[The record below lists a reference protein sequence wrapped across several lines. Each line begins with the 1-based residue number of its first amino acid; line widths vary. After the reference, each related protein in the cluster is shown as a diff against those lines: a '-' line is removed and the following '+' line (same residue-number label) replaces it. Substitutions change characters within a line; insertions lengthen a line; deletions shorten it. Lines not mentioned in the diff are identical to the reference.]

1 MEKICNSCNQK
12 LDSSEF
18 SFRKYKKTGK
28 IGLNHLCKRCY
39 REYNKER
46 QKRKR
51 VSLENRNKEREYSL
65 QKRIKNPELEMLN
78 RTRKRAFAKNIPFN
92 LEISD
97 IVIPERCPI
106 LDIPLKLNTVSAKD
120 DSPSLDKI
128 DSSKGY
134 IKGNVRVISRL
145 ANIMKAHATK
155 EQIEKFCQNIK
166 SYLSPE

>member
-1 MEKICNSCNQK
+1 MCKEL

-28 IGLNHLCKRCY
+28 IGLNHYCKKCY
-39 REYNKER
+39 KEYNKER
-46 QKRKR
+46 QRQKRL
-51 VSLENRNKEREYSL
+51 SLTNRSKERDYDF
-65 QKRIKNPELEMLN
+65 QRRQKNPELEMLN
-78 RTRKRAFAKNIPFN
+78 RTRKRAHAKNIPFN
-92 LEISD
+92 IEISD
-97 IVIPERCPI
+97 IIIPEKCPI
-106 LDIPLKLNTVSAKD
+106 LNIPLKLNTVSAKD

-155 EQIEKFCQNIK
+155 EQIEKFCENIK
-166 SYLSPE
+166 DYLSPE